1 MKKNNLRLLLTMG
14 LIVLIAISF
23 SSRAETTTAQ
33 TIAISGDAALEL
45 ALSYS
50 MDDGLMGGRLTLPEK
65 VYGEVMTYDE
75 AVQFVSN
82 RPIDPNTKK
91 YEMRNK
97 LVWLIV
103 LEGKFVEYVPS
114 SPEGAI
120 SATEI
125 LHNQMA
131 MILDGKTGEIMK
143 EVLVSPQRILLVTN
157 LPVLQKTDSAVSE
170 LPTRNPI
177 STEIP
182 YPTLT
187 PSSNERIKEAA
198 TSISTETI
206 IPAP

>member
-1 MKKNNLRLLLTMG
+1 MKKNNLRLLLTMV
-14 LIVLIAISF
+14 LIVLIAVSF
-23 SSRAETTTAQ
+23 SSRAETTKAQ

-114 SPEGAI
+114 SPDGAI
-120 SATEI
+120 PATEI

-131 MILDGKTGEIMK
+131 IILDGKTGEIMR
-143 EVLVSPQRILLVTN
+143 EILVSPQRKLPVTN
-157 LPVLQKTDSAVSE
+157 LPVLQKSNSAASE

-177 STEIP
+177 LTEIP
-182 YPTLT
+182 YPTLV
-187 PSSNERIKEAA
+187 PSLNEIIKEVV
-198 TSISTETI
+198 TPIPTEIVT
-206 IPAP
+206 PTP